1 MHRNILRYETKD
13 MKQFIVD
20 VFSDQPFQGNPAAVC
35 VLQEWIPD
43 ELMMSIAREN
53 NLSETA
59 FAVKEGGSYH
69 LRWFTPTQ
77 EIDGCG
83 HATIGTGFVIL
94 NEYEKKDEVIFNTLA
109 GKLKVTRK
117 GDIYEM
123 DFPTYPL
130 KEIPVT
136 DEMESVIG
144 VRPFKAYMG
153 RDLLC
158 ILDDEQAVR
167 CMNPEDK
174 DLLRLPGSLLHV
186 TAPGKEYDCISRSFA
201 PKVGIHED
209 PVCGSGHCHIIP
221 YWAKTLN
228 KAEITAY
235 QASARGGEL
244 YCKQLKGRTLV
255 GGKARLFS
263 KAELFL

>member
-1 MHRNILRYETKD
+1 M
-13 MKQFIVD
+13 
-20 VFSDQPFQGNPAAVC
+20 
-35 VLQEWIPD
+35 
-43 ELMMSIAREN
+43 
-53 NLSETA
+53 
-59 FAVKEGGSYH
+59 
-69 LRWFTPTQ
+69 
-77 EIDGCG
+77 
-83 HATIGTGFVIL
+83 
-94 NEYEKKDEVIFNTLA
+94 A

-221 YWAKTLN
+221 YWAKALN
-228 KAEITAY
+228 KVEITAY

>member
-1 MHRNILRYETKD
+1 
-13 MKQFIVD
+13 
-20 VFSDQPFQGNPAAVC
+20 
-35 VLQEWIPD
+35 
-43 ELMMSIAREN
+43 
-53 NLSETA
+53 
-59 FAVKEGGSYH
+59 
-69 LRWFTPTQ
+69 
-77 EIDGCG
+77 
-83 HATIGTGFVIL
+83 
-94 NEYEKKDEVIFNTLA
+94 
-109 GKLKVTRK
+109 
-117 GDIYEM
+117 
-123 DFPTYPL
+123 
-130 KEIPVT
+130 
-136 DEMESVIG
+136 
-144 VRPFKAYMG
+144 MG

-174 DLLRLPGSLLHV
+174 DLLRLPGFLLHV

-209 PVCGSGHCHIIP
+209 PVCRSGHCHIIP
-221 YWAKTLN
+221 YWAKALN
-228 KAEITAY
+228 KVEITAY